1 MTTME
6 EQETII
12 TQNRADDHVS
22 IWTSNTHDIAYFL
35 KTDSFELVSTDTY
48 EGETVSAE
56 FRLPKSRANVRKI
69 LRRTMSESQKAQA
82 ATRLAQYR
90 QNHPGNSNSAPVE

>member
-22 IWTSNTHDIAYFL
+22 IWTSNTHDIAYFS
-35 KTDSFELVSTDTY
+35 KTDGFELVKTDTY
-48 EGETVSAE
+48 EGEVVSAE
-56 FRLPKSRANVRKI
+56 FRVPKERANVRKI
-69 LRRTMSESQKAQA
+69 LRRTMSDDQKAQA

-90 QNHPGNSNSAPVE
+90 QNLPGTSNSAPVE